1 MIYVLIIAQ
10 DKCIEKQDRQNI
22 TTKYDSFRNSYWFST
37 YKKSD
42 TIFSMGGDSVDV
54 PARLKQLM
62 EERGMNVYALAQASD
77 VSWQTVKNIFTL
89 TSNPSV
95 GTLQKICRGLGVTL
109 SQFFATEEDGN
120 IITLTAEQQH
130 VIDRWNVMPAD
141 KQRVFSELLDMLS
154 NENN

>member
-1 MIYVLIIAQ
+1 M
-10 DKCIEKQDRQNI
+10 
-22 TTKYDSFRNSYWFST
+22 
-37 YKKSD
+37 
-42 TIFSMGGDSVDV
+42 DV

-62 EERGMNVYALAQASD
+62 EDRGMNVYALAKASG

-120 IITLTAEQQH
+120 IITLTTE
-130 VIDRWNVMPAD
+130 
-141 KQRVFSELLDMLS
+141 
-154 NENN
+154 

>member
-1 MIYVLIIAQ
+1 M
-10 DKCIEKQDRQNI
+10 
-22 TTKYDSFRNSYWFST
+22 
-37 YKKSD
+37 
-42 TIFSMGGDSVDV
+42 DV

-62 EERGMNVYALAQASD
+62 DERGMNVYGLAQASG

-120 IITLTAEQQH
+120 IITLTSEQQH
-130 VIDRWNVMPAD
+130 VLDRWNAMSTE

-154 NENN
+154 NDKGY

>member
-1 MIYVLIIAQ
+1 M
-10 DKCIEKQDRQNI
+10 
-22 TTKYDSFRNSYWFST
+22 
-37 YKKSD
+37 
-42 TIFSMGGDSVDV
+42 DV

-62 EERGMNVYALAQASD
+62 DERGMNVYALAQASG

-120 IITLTAEQQH
+120 IITLTTEQQH

-154 NENN
+154 NEKDH